1 MKRMVA
7 CLLVCGSLLA
17 AATLSRGET
26 QITVDV
32 GKPGAKISPAMWGI
46 FFEDINFGADGGLY
60 AEMVKNR
67 SFEFSDASKGWTEIQ
82 PRDTD
87 GLFEI
92 RDANP
97 LNASNPHYLRLAV
110 KKPGSGYGVA
120 NEGFRGVGVRKGD
133 KYYFSVYARSMG
145 SPMGLKI
152 QIVGGRGNRTLAEG
166 TIANIGEGWKNY
178 NVPITATDT
187 EPKAKLNVLVTTAGV
202 VDLDMVSLFPEDSAA
217 KSGTDPRPIPG
228 LRKDLVT
235 LLADLKPGFM
245 RFPGGCIV
253 EGRDIDTR
261 YQWKNTIGDINQR
274 KSLINR
280 WNDELPARPAPDYFQ
295 SFGLGFYEFFT
306 LCEQI
311 GAEPLPILNCGMA
324 CQYNTAQLVPMD
336 QIEPYVQDAL
346 DLIEFAN
353 GAADSTWGKKRVEMG
368 HPAPFNLKMM
378 GVGNEQWGPQY
389 IERYKVFAKAIKD
402 KYPDVKLIGATG
414 GDSASF
420 PTGFDGAKEVQFL
433 QTQLRGLNADFVDE
447 HFYRLPEWFE
457 DNTNHYDAY
466 ERKGPKVFVGEYA
479 AQSKGVASP
488 DNRNNWECALAEAAF
503 MTGFERNADLIAMTS
518 YAPLFAHEDA
528 WQWVPNLIWF
538 DNLQSYG
545 STSYYI
551 QQAFSRNRGDKVLS
565 AQVANP
571 PVRLGKKTALFASAS
586 LDESG
591 KEVILKIV
599 NIVSEATQATI
610 SLQGAAKV
618 GPNASVTV
626 LNSGNL
632 AERNSIAEP
641 KSVAPVS
648 GTEKIDT
655 PTFKYSLKPS
665 SMTVLRIPLS

>member
-1 MKRMVA
+1 MKKAIVCLSVCS
-7 CLLVCGSLLA
+7 CLLAG
-17 AATLSRGET
+17 ATLCRAEA

-32 GKPGAKISPAMWGI
+32 GKPGAKISPLMWGI

-67 SFEFSDASKGWTEIQ
+67 SFEFPDATKGWTEVQ
-82 PRDTD
+82 PRDVD

-97 LNASNPHYLRLAV
+97 LNASNPHYVRLVV
-110 KKPGSGYGVA
+110 KKPGDGYGVA

-133 KYYFSVYARSMG
+133 KYYFSVYARSLGGQMN
-145 SPMGLKI
+145 LKV
-152 QIVGGRGNRTLAEG
+152 QIVGGRGNRTLGEG

-178 NVPITATDT
+178 NVLITATDT
-187 EPKAKLNVLVTTAGV
+187 EPKARLNVLTTTAGV
-202 VDLDMVSLFPEDSAA
+202 LDLDMISLFPEDSAA

-228 LRKDLVT
+228 LRKDLVA
-235 LLADLKPGFM
+235 LLADLKPGFL

-261 YQWKNTIGDINQR
+261 YQWKDTIGDINQR
-274 KSLINR
+274 KLLINR
-280 WNDELPARPAPDYFQ
+280 WNDEFAHRPTPDYFQ

-336 QIEPYVQDAL
+336 QLQPYVQDAL

-353 GAADSTWGKKRVEMG
+353 GAADSTWGKKRAEMG
-368 HPAPFNLKMM
+368 HPAPFNMKMM

-389 IERYKVFAKAIKD
+389 IERYKVFVKAIKD
-402 KYPDVKLIGATG
+402 KYPDIKLIGATG

-420 PTGFDGAKEVQFL
+420 PPGFDGAKEMQSL
-433 QTQLRGLNADFVDE
+433 QTQMRALNADIIDE
-447 HFYRLPEWFE
+447 HFYRAPEWFE
-457 DNTNHYDAY
+457 DNAGHYDAY

-503 MTGFERNADLIAMTS
+503 MTGLERNADLITMTS

-528 WQWVPNLIWF
+528 WQWTPNLIWF

-545 STSYYI
+545 STSYYA
-551 QQAFSRNRGDKVLS
+551 QQLFSRNRGDQVLPL
-565 AQVANP
+565 QVANP
-571 PVRLGKKTALFASAS
+571 PMRLGKKPALFASAVYDGGS
-586 LDESG
+586 
-591 KEVILKIV
+591 KEVILKVV
-599 NIVSEATQATI
+599 NAVNEPTAATVT
-610 SLQGAAKV
+610 LQGAAKV
-618 GPNASVTV
+618 GPNVATTV
-626 LNSGNL
+626 LTCGNL
-632 AERNSIAEP
+632 AGRNTISEP
-641 KSVAPVS
+641 KNVAPVAA
-648 GTEKIDT
+648 GERIET
-655 PTFKYSLKPS
+655 PTFKYTFKPGS
-665 SMTVLRIPLS
+665 VTVLRLPTP